1 MEPFPTSMVEEL
13 LSRSGSSTPSSRPG
27 WLQKSESALSSNCS
41 QRGKKNR
48 NERIMIF
55 PGLRGPREDPQEREP
70 IMKII
75 GKIFAHLLAGILTLA
90 LVAFDL
96 LGRALS
102 FIGVFVIL
110 LYGLSLLVIV
120 FKGLWHTLPILIGLF
135 AVCLLVYYGTAWIAG
150 FLSFLRDRLLGR

>member
-1 MEPFPTSMVEEL
+1 
-13 LSRSGSSTPSSRPG
+13 
-27 WLQKSESALSSNCS
+27 
-41 QRGKKNR
+41 
-48 NERIMIF
+48 MIF

>member
-1 MEPFPTSMVEEL
+1 
-13 LSRSGSSTPSSRPG
+13 
-27 WLQKSESALSSNCS
+27 
-41 QRGKKNR
+41 
-48 NERIMIF
+48 MIF
-55 PGLRGPREDPQEREP
+55 PGLRGPREDPQERGL

-75 GKIFAHLLAGILTLA
+75 GKLFAHLLAGVLTLV

-110 LYGLSLLVIV
+110 LFGLSLLVIV

-135 AVCLLVYYGTAWIAG
+135 AVCLLVFYGTAWIAG